1 MFDFRIYYR
10 KVSSCFQTGKDF
22 LNNIQNTLNIKGKK
36 NHWNWQ
42 CLYLKLHE
50 MGERER
56 DHHLESGGQE
66 SNHRARKDI
75 YYKFSQQKAIY
86 NIF

>member
-1 MFDFRIYYR
+1 
-10 KVSSCFQTGKDF
+10 
-22 LNNIQNTLNIKGKK
+22 
-36 NHWNWQ
+36 
-42 CLYLKLHE
+42 

-56 DHHLESGGQE
+56 DHHLESGGPE